1 MNNLPI
7 SETIIK
13 GKAINFAQEL
23 QVKEFHASNVW
34 FEIWR
39 GRLNVSFKAIAE
51 EEKVVTTEMASL
63 WWETHLP
70 TILSQFELKDICNI
84 DEFGLSYQALPT
96 KTMKLK
102 AKKFVG
108 GKSKN

>member
-1 MNNLPI
+1 
-7 SETIIK
+7 
-13 GKAINFAQEL
+13 
-23 QVKEFHASNVW
+23 
-34 FEIWR
+34 
-39 GRLNVSFKAIAE
+39 
-51 EEKVVTTEMASL
+51 MASL